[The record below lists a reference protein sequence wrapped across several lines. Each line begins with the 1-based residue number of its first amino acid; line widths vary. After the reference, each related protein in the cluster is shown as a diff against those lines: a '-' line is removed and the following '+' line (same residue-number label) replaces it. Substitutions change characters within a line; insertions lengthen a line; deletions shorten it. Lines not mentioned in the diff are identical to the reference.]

1 MARKQFV
8 VLYPDHSK
16 SNISRSERD
25 RLLLSQLISPA
36 GDKVYRYVGQAFT
49 VNNFADMGR
58 LSPHIFRT
66 LPDTGFLPGR
76 YIIDYGDRKVT
87 DIQARPGQM
96 ELQLRQQ
103 GLIA

>member
-1 MARKQFV
+1 MILALEIKETAPRQYQFIAPLQRFRV
-8 VLYPDHSK
+8 TATQNTLHAM
-16 SNISRSERD
+16 
-25 RLLLSQLISPA
+25 Q
-36 GDKVYRYVGQAFT
+36 KVGA
-49 VNNFADMGR
+49 R
-58 LSPHIFRT
+58 LSRVAS
-66 LPDTGFLPGR
+66 DTGFLPGR

>member
-25 RLLLSQLISPA
+25 RLLLSQLITPA
-36 GDKVYRYVGQAFT
+36 GDKLYRYTGQAFT
-49 VNNFADMGR
+49 VNNFADISR

-76 YIIDYGDRKVT
+76 YIFELNDRKT
-87 DIQARPGQM
+87 IDIQARPGQM

-103 GLIA
+103 GLI